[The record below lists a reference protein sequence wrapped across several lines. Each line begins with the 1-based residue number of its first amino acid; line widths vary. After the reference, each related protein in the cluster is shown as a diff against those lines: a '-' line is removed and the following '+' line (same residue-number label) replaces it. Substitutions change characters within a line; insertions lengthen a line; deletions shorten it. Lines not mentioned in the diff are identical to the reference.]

1 MKADNK
7 DQVITARRIYVHG
20 SQSCN
25 LKLIFAITASDSI
38 SCTSRSTLLKVTTTH
53 HTLIEG
59 ATVIVYD
66 DDVDSFKSLPS
77 TSVLI
82 AGDAITAIFPTGEDQ
97 SIPDDAE
104 VIDAMGEIV
113 SPGFVDTH
121 HHGWQTAYRTIA
133 ADSHITGFFVPS
145 DVYLGHLISQY
156 EMLDAGTTSML
167 EHALASFNQETADAY
182 LAGSL
187 ETGLRTW
194 FAFTIQDYSGSRK
207 DFPGTLEQIN
217 MFHELCKEPKL
228 ANSNV
233 YLGIGYDGWRFDSE
247 TTDAVVKLI
256 KLGDPAVVTSHFSG
270 PYYTMSTLGRLD
282 NLGAFDNSKIPFV
295 LSHASFDVLDETQ
308 LMRKKDGT
316 ALGVD
321 NPWSCAAELPDQ
333 ARLYLHRVREQF
345 FNQVTHNRRL
355 PSTTPMT
362 VEQAFHL
369 MTRSGGLAFRR
380 DDMGVLRVG
389 AKADLLVIDGDLYNM
404 LGWSDP
410 IAAIVMHSHPSDIEA
425 VMVGGKWRKRHGKL
439 TPPDGATSIDQIK
452 ARFLE
457 SARKLQG
464 KILSKPRPSF
474 EGSFMPG
481 MEYEAPYQVSL

>member
-1 MKADNK
+1 M
-7 DQVITARRIYVHG
+7 
-20 SQSCN
+20 
-25 LKLIFAITASDSI
+25 
-38 SCTSRSTLLKVTTTH
+38 TH
-53 HTLIEG
+53 HTIIEG

-66 DDVDSFKSLPS
+66 DDVDSFKSLPN

-82 AGDAITAIFPTGEDQ
+82 AGDPIAAIFPTGEDQ

-104 VIDAMGEIV
+104 LIDAAGKII

-133 ADSHITGFFVPS
+133 ADSHIAEFFVRYGWAGTSYDNFDPE

-156 EMLDAGTTSML
+156 EMLDAGTTSVL

-187 ETGLRTW
+187 ETGLRNW
-194 FAFTIQDYSGSRK
+194 FAFAIQDYSRSRK

-217 MFHELCKEPKL
+217 MFHQLRKEPKL

-256 KLGDPAVVTSHFSG
+256 KSGDAAVVTSHFSG
-270 PYYTMSTLGRLD
+270 PYYTMSSLGRLD

-295 LSHASFDVLDETQ
+295 LSHASFDIFDETR
-308 LMRKKDGT
+308 LMRKKDVIQLDQT

-321 NPWSCAAELPDQ
+321 NPWSCAADMPGQ

-380 DDMGVLRVG
+380 DDIGVLRVG
-389 AKADLLVIDGDLYNM
+389 AKADLLVINGDSYNM

-439 TPPDGATSIDQIK
+439 TPLDGATSIDQIK

-474 EGSFMPG
+474 EGSFMPR
-481 MEYEAPYQVSL
+481 MEYEAPYQVSLGKRK